1 MTAVATSAPSLP
13 RSPWIVSSRYDAFF
27 FAGSLALPLLLW
39 AAFSVGLITGVAV
52 FAIFQLAF
60 NMPHNFQTWTMS
72 VFDADDRK
80 AHGRRYLVALAVILG
95 IFGLSIVLSPTKV
108 FPVVRDALVYWGYYH
123 LVRQHYGLLRLY
135 ERRMAAAGKPAP
147 PLEGKLYARYV
158 EIASYAPLL
167 LRFRDPELM
176 TIHAGGVSV
185 WIRHPI
191 LPPWAWHA
199 VAVVYAAAI
208 VAAVAQHAVAFA
220 RGRTEIVPRAL
231 LLLAIT
237 LSFGLA
243 GIAIK
248 DIVVAIAVVTS
259 FHNLQYLGLV
269 WFHNRTRAEI
279 AERESAARGG
289 NTPIDWLRSDKVPLY
304 LGCTFG
310 YGVVLVVPIALFPGN
325 ALAELPITAMV
336 ALHYYVDARVWRFAE
351 RPGLARFL
359 RLKP

>member
-1 MTAVATSAPSLP
+1 MTAAATPLSLP

-27 FAGSLALPLLLW
+27 FAGSLALPLVLW
-39 AAFSVGLITGVAV
+39 AAFSYGLVTGVAV

-72 VFDADDRK
+72 VFDADDRQK
-80 AHGRRYLVALAVILG
+80 HGRRYLVALVVILA
-95 IFGLSIVLSPTKV
+95 IFGLSIVLAPTTI

-135 ERRMAAAGKPAP
+135 ERRMAASGTPAP
-147 PLEGKLYARYV
+147 PLEGKLYSRYV
-158 EIASYAPLL
+158 EIVSYAPLL

-176 TIHAGGVSV
+176 TIHAGDVSI

-199 VAVVYAAAI
+199 VAVVYGAAIAAAV
-208 VAAVAQHAVAFA
+208 VAHVVAFA
-220 RGRTEIVPRAL
+220 RGRTEVLPRAL

-237 LSFGLA
+237 LCFGLA
-243 GIAIK
+243 AIAIR

-279 AERESAARGG
+279 AERENAPRGA
-289 NTPIDWLRSDKVPLY
+289 NAPIDWLRSDKVPLY
-304 LGCTFG
+304 LACTFG
-310 YGVVLVVPIALFPGN
+310 YGLVLVAPIAIFPGKP
-325 ALAELPITAMV
+325 LAELPITAMV
-336 ALHYYVDARVWRFAE
+336 ALHYYVDSRVWRFGE